1 MTAMEPIRDT
11 KATLVDLLDRVL
23 DKGLVI
29 HADLIVSVAG
39 VPLIGVNLRA
49 ALAGMETMQKYGMMV
64 EDDMKIRAQ
73 AEKKEAT
80 FPEKFLQEEKVLF
93 KASGTF
99 WDSEGMCNAWRR
111 GQIHVTEKRI
121 LLYQP
126 FFETLLLDRQINE
139 IENIM
144 IKEDDPRQIFLG
156 MGKDETIAL
165 KSENGEKLTQILKEI
180 SVGRGLDMKIETMG
194 KNMDGISFSFIKG
207 KEKIIVLDNFWLKRE
222 NWTPGTLY
230 LTKKELCFWS
240 ATDRK
245 LCFTIPRQMIQDSFV
260 TRQKLLGERDIL
272 NVSYR
277 EDSKEC
283 LALLTT
289 GVTNK
294 SIIEKWTKILGDLSW
309 EELLA

>member
-1 MTAMEPIRDT
+1 VTAMEPVRNT

-49 ALAGMETMQKYGMMV
+49 ALAGMETMQKYGLMV

-73 AEKKEAT
+73 AEKREAT

-99 WDSEGMCNAWRR
+99 WDSEGMCNAWHR

-121 LLYQP
+121 LLFQP

-144 IKEDDPRQIFLG
+144 IKEDDSRQIFLG

-165 KSENGEKLTQILKEI
+165 RSENGEKLTQILKEI
-180 SVGRGLDMKIETMG
+180 AAGRGLDLKIETMG
-194 KNMDGISFSFIKG
+194 KNMDGISLSLIMG

-230 LTKKELCFWS
+230 LTKKELFFWS

-245 LCFTIPRQMIQDSFV
+245 LCFKIPRQMIQDSFV
-260 TRQKLLGERDIL
+260 TRQKLLGKRDIL